1 MCVVGDLEG
10 CEGLAESVIEA
21 NTAMIPLYE
30 KIEGVMDSSNVDCS
44 LPDGTSSRLWG
55 ELRASVMPTLSTD
68 VEAVNRVYTD
78 VDHAWNSWKLA
89 KSTRINK
96 LGKSYRVSLAEMVN
110 AYVQDADTIEI
121 IETHP
126 WLSQLDRLTDQHM
139 YTPFCSPLAARADV
153 PLQQDHANDVVI
165 DSLSDEVQVFETVSD
180 ANSLCYRLV
189 SCTMLALCLGVV
201 WVLVVVLSSKTYFN
215 VINNDERA
223 IQCQCQNYAQLITK
237 WLVQDLMNTVG
248 RSRQLLALNSTTV
261 DFSGSML
268 SGTFAAAVIS
278 MMNTSNPVVGVYGSL
293 FATWKQ
299 RGDAFS
305 VDYNEFEIGAPVA
318 HLYRHDSGLCWEAP
332 YSSNTGY
339 GKWAQTATGPL
350 NTSCA
355 AVTSAA
361 WYLGATALSSGAN
374 STTTGTISSGYIG
387 ITHMVHET
395 SHNVVFGGEMD
406 GRTLSNNLNHGKP
419 VQGEIYVVSATA
431 SLETLVA
438 ATESTI
444 QSQLESTSAVD
455 PSTVGNLVGSSA
467 SSLKSSFGSFFQMW
481 SRSASVP
488 MADSHGQVATRC
500 PSSTSPA
507 YIALGASKSLYSS
520 SQSASL
526 QPFQTQTNLQLMLVT
541 SNPSCTCI
549 CLRKPLKRTCSRYL

>member
-1 MCVVGDLEG
+1 MLAGDLEG
-10 CEGLAESVIEA
+10 CEGLGESVIEA
-21 NTAMIPLYE
+21 NTAMIPLYRR
-30 KIEGVMDSSNVDCS
+30 IERVMDSSKFDA
-44 LPDGTSSRLWG
+44 PGR
-55 ELRASVMPTLSTD
+55 TLAGADRRT
-68 VEAVNRVYTD
+68 
-78 VDHAWNSWKLA
+78 
-89 KSTRINK
+89 
-96 LGKSYRVSLAEMVN
+96 LAEVVN
-110 AYVQDADTIEI
+110 AKLQHINTVETIE
-121 IETHP
+121 TNP
-126 WLSQLDRLTDQHM
+126 WLSQLDRLTDRYK
-139 YTPFCSPLAARADV
+139 YTANHSNLSACADAI
-153 PLQQDHANDVVI
+153 LQQDQLMQKDV
-165 DSLSDEVQVFETVSD
+165 DTLKSDEVQVFHPVPD
-180 ANSLCYRLV
+180 ADSLTYRII
-189 SCTMLALCLGVV
+189 SCVMLTLCLGVV
-201 WVLVVVLSSKTYFN
+201 WVVLAVLSSNSYFE

-223 IQCQCQNYAQLITK
+223 IQCQSQNYAQLITN
-237 WLVQDLMNTVG
+237 WLVQELINTVG
-248 RSRQLLALNSTTV
+248 RGRQLLALDSTTV
-261 DFSGSML
+261 DFSGSTL
-268 SGTFAAAVIS
+268 SGTFAAAVMS

-299 RGDAFS
+299 HGDAFS

-374 STTTGTISSGYIG
+374 STTAGTISSGYIG

-419 VQGEIYVVSATA
+419 VQGEIYVVSATT

-444 QSQLESTSAVD
+444 QSQLESTSAVG

-481 SRSASVP
+481 ARSASVP

-520 SQSASL
+520 SKSAAS
-526 QPFQTQTNLQLMLVT
+526 
-541 SNPSCTCI
+541 
-549 CLRKPLKRTCSRYL
+549 